1 MRRWAL
7 TVAVFLGLARAAA
20 AAEPIGLVFTE
31 FYPVTRTEAGHA
43 AGPGI
48 ELARRLI
55 EGLPVRLNEEAVPL
69 RRLLAMTEARPLVV
83 VALVRT
89 APREDKFR
97 WIGELYRDSLVM
109 ATKKPH
115 PRIDSLDEA
124 RRVGR
129 VGVTLGGIA
138 QALLED
144 QHFTNVEPSL
154 DMTAQ
159 ARKLAGRRVDAWCGL
174 RQSVRQAW
182 ETTGSDA
189 GEIETGAELMPVS
202 IWMAASLPVP
212 AELVDQLRRRFA
224 ELQRDGTADRILA
237 SLR

>member
-1 MRRWAL
+1 MA
-7 TVAVFLGLARAAA
+7 AILGLARAAA
-20 AAEPIGLVFTE
+20 AAEPVGVVFTE
-31 FYPVTRTEAGHA
+31 FYPVTRTEAGHS

-69 RRLLAMTEARPLVV
+69 RRLLAMTEARPLIV

-109 ATKKPH
+109 ATMKPH
-115 PRIDSLDEA
+115 PRIDSLDQA
-124 RRVGR
+124 RRLGH

-138 QALLED
+138 QALLDE
-144 QHFTNVEPSL
+144 QHFTNIEPSL

-159 ARKLAGRRVDAWCGL
+159 ARKLAGQRVDAWCGL

-182 ETTGSDA
+182 ESTGGDP
-189 GEIETGAELMPVS
+189 GDIETGAELMPVS

-212 AELVDQLRRRFA
+212 ADLVEELRRRFA
-224 ELQRDGTADRILA
+224 DLQRDGTVGRIFA

>member
-1 MRRWAL
+1 MRWWAL
-7 TVAVFLGLARAAA
+7 TVAAFLGLVRVA
-20 AAEPIGLVFTE
+20 AAEPAGLVFTE
-31 FYPVTRTEAGHA
+31 FYPVTRTEAGHP

-69 RRLLAMTEARPLVV
+69 RRLLAMTEARPLIV

-109 ATKKPH
+109 ATRKPH
-115 PRIDSLDEA
+115 PRIDSLDQA
-124 RRVGR
+124 RRLGH

-138 QALLED
+138 QALLEE

-159 ARKLAGRRVDAWCGL
+159 ARKLAGQRVDAWFGL
-174 RQSVRQAW
+174 RQSVLQAW
-182 ETTGSDA
+182 EATGGDM

-212 AELVDQLRRRFA
+212 ADLVEELRRRFA
-224 ELQRDGTADRILA
+224 DLQRDGTVGRIFA